1 MAQLEVLLPWMLVWC
16 NKRSIINSLAMS
28 IAQQADQGLGLA
40 RLDSLFSTGYWKVGT
55 ESYLPEILLL

>member
-1 MAQLEVLLPWMLVWC
+1 MLVWC